1 MKARLLYPNMDFDWR
16 WAQLAARERANRRAS
31 IRSRQLPDFDPCAG
45 LPPNAEDLQRDLDL
59 APLFSTMAQGDDWI
73 FEVSRRV
80 LLEAVQGDLEIIWY
94 RQAVLQDCLQ
104 QPTVVRQL
112 YTLAVEVTEGR
123 RGHSLG
129 VLSRYPDW
137 VLRDAH
143 ETLIDLLRPLRAL
156 HQLVAQYAP
165 CFRAEG
171 WRQFFA
177 TIQENLS
184 AEYLTEVEGYLHELN
199 FPHGVLVSAELGPAH
214 TGTRYRLHRI
224 PKLRRGL
231 WGWWRDLFGAKP
243 PVYRFELSPRDE
255 AGAQALGELRS
266 RAIASAAEALGQ
278 AASHVRDF
286 FAMLRAE
293 LAFYIGCLNLHE
305 ALTRQGYH
313 TCFPQPAPVSE
324 LRLFFR
330 GLYDASLALTIDRP
344 VIPSALHADGK
355 MLLMITG
362 PNSGGKTTFLRS
374 LGIAQL
380 LMQAGA
386 FVPAQSFTASLCS
399 GLFTHFRREEDIQLQ
414 SGKFDGELARM
425 SATVDHLRSG
435 AVLLCNE
442 SFSATN
448 EREGSEIA
456 RQLIQA
462 VTELG
467 VRVYFVTHFYELARS
482 VYEKGLQ
489 SALFLRAERLHDG
502 RRTYRI
508 LEGEPLATTY
518 GGDVY
523 WRVFGVS
530 CGASLEDTAGRT

>member
-1 MKARLLYPNMDFDWR
+1 MKARLLYPNKDFDWR
-16 WAQLAARERANRRAS
+16 WAQLAAAERANRRAG
-31 IRSRQLPDFDPCAG
+31 IRSRQLPDFDPCAD

-59 APLFSTMAQGDDWI
+59 TPLFSAMAQDDDWI

-80 LLEAVQGDLEIIWY
+80 LLEAVHGDLEIVRY
-94 RQAVLQDCLQ
+94 RQAVLQDCLE
-104 QPTVVRQL
+104 QPDVVRQL
-112 YTLAVEVTEGR
+112 YNLAVEVTEGR
-123 RGHSLG
+123 RGHYLG

-143 ETLIDLLRPLRAL
+143 ETLSDLLRPLRTL
-156 HQLVAQYAP
+156 HQLVTQYAP

-171 WRQFFA
+171 WHQFFT
-177 TIQENLS
+177 TIQGNLS
-184 AEYLTEVEGYLHELN
+184 AEYLTEVEGHLHELE
-199 FPHGVLVSAELGPAH
+199 FLHGVLLSAELGPAH
-214 TGTRYRLHRI
+214 KGTRYRLHRI

-231 WGWWRDLFGAKP
+231 WDWWRDLFGAKP
-243 PVYRFELSPRDE
+243 SVYRFELSPRDE

-293 LAFYIGCLNLHE
+293 LAFYIGCLNLHS

-313 TCFPQPAPVSE
+313 ICFPQPAPVSE
-324 LRLFFR
+324 RRLSFH

-344 VIPSALHADGK
+344 VIPNDLHADGK

-374 LGIAQL
+374 LGVAQL

-386 FVPAQSFTASLCS
+386 LVPARSFTAALCA
-399 GLFTHFRREEDIQLQ
+399 GLFTHFRRVEDIQLQ
-414 SGKFDGELARM
+414 SGKFDEELARM
-425 SATVDHLRSG
+425 SGIVDHLRSDSL
-435 AVLLCNE
+435 LLCNE

-456 RQLIQA
+456 RQFIQA
-462 VTELG
+462 VTEIG

-482 VYEKGLQ
+482 LYEKGLE
-489 SALFLRAERLHDG
+489 SARFLCAERLQDG

-508 LEGEPLATTY
+508 LEGEPLATAY

-523 WRVFGVS
+523 QRIFSVFCGVS
-530 CGASLEDTAGRT
+530 R